1 MRLEA
6 PRVEAFLRDP
16 GAARAVLLYGE
27 DAGLI
32 AERAARLTRRVAGAL
47 DDPFRVADLDRDA
60 HRRLLEEVRSLPLSG
75 GRRVVRV
82 RDAGDGLVA
91 QVEAA
96 LGDAT
101 GGLMVFEAPGL
112 PSRSR
117 LRAVID
123 RAADAVAIA
132 CYPVEG
138 NGLGGEIRAAL
149 QAFAVEV
156 DADAVIWLQG
166 RLGADS
172 LATRGELAKLALF
185 AGAGGRVDLAA
196 AQACAGDLAAITLE
210 DALFAATAGDG
221 AGADRALERALA
233 EGLAPVGVL
242 RAALMHTQRLH
253 RVLGGMAAGRAA
265 ADAIKAL
272 RPPLF
277 FRREPAF
284 RRALDLW
291 SERRLA
297 AAAAALWR
305 AESACKRTGA
315 PAEAIC
321 RRAMLDLAREA
332 RRGGDGQ
339 RPRDGRQSRERSAR
353 TPSN

>member
-1 MRLEA
+1 VRLEA

-16 GAARAVLLYGE
+16 GAARAVLFYGE

-96 LGDAT
+96 LGDPT

-117 LRAVID
+117 LRAVIE

-156 DADAVIWLQG
+156 DTDAVIWLQG

-185 AGAGGRVDLAA
+185 AGAGGRVDVAA

-210 DALFAATAGDG
+210 DALFAATAGDA

-242 RAALMHTQRLH
+242 RAALMHMQRLH

-297 AAAAALWR
+297 AAAVALWR

-321 RRAMLDLAREA
+321 RRVMLDVAREA
-332 RRGGDGQ
+332 GRGGDGQ
-339 RPRDGRQSRERSAR
+339 RPRAGRQSRDRSVR